1 MGQGLGDAHIDH
13 LSHQALTQRASVEI
27 DDAVAFG
34 AAHQLGSA
42 FA

>member
-13 LSHQALTQRASVEI
+13 LSDQALTHRPSVKV

-34 AAHQLGSA
+34 AAHQLGCA

>member
-1 MGQGLGDAHIDH
+1 MRQGLRDAHIDH
-13 LSHQALTQRASVEI
+13 LSDQALTHRTSVEI

-34 AAHQLGSA
+34 AAHQLGRA